1 MERGKLESELHV
13 TSNTTFAAI
22 SKMNRE
28 GSSITPRAI
37 IGAEVKPGDFN
48 ELSALNIQ
56 NEVNEILL
64 VI

>member
-1 MERGKLESELHV
+1 MERGKLESELHI
-13 TSNTTFAAI
+13 TSNITCAAI

-28 GSSITPRAI
+28 GSSIMPRAI